1 MEGPVTKQLEAIRIR
16 QVSQIPEDK
25 LALVAVFGPNGKEQ
39 YFQHSVR
46 GVVVQTTR
54 QTKVEDG
61 KSYRLCI
68 FPGWSFQWVNEGNI
82 RSRRLAKTI
91 GEEVHDRAKEPA

>member
-1 MEGPVTKQLEAIRIR
+1 MEGAVTKQHVALSVRR
-16 QVSQIPEDK
+16 VSQIPEDK
-25 LALVAVFGPNGKEQ
+25 LAIVASFGPNGKEQ

-61 KSYRLCI
+61 KSYRLCV
-68 FPGWSFQWVNEGNI
+68 FPGWRYEWVNEGNI
-82 RSRRLAKTI
+82 RSRKIAKTT
-91 GEEVHDRAKEPA
+91 GDEVHERIKSAA